1 MVADA
6 GGLYGIVTPATL
18 EKRNDY
24 RNPVIAEAMK
34 NLSYVNKF
42 GYGIQRAQAALR
54 DNGNPP
60 AAFEVDDRAFTV
72 TLRRRPV

>member
-1 MVADA
+1 M
-6 GGLYGIVTPATL
+6 TPATL

-24 RNPVIAEAMK
+24 RYPVIAEAMK

-42 GYGIQRAQAALR
+42 GDGIQRAQAALR

-60 AAFEVDDRAFTV
+60 AVFDVDDRAFTV
-72 TLRRRPV
+72 TVGRRAA